1 LRASEYIDYLRNAKK
16 NLKKYTHLTIKKP
29 CKAYRSKR
37 IKHDKKDNRKK
48 HERSLV
54 RYGEVLLNLNKR

>member
-37 IKHDKKDNRKK
+37 IKHDK
-48 HERSLV
+48 
-54 RYGEVLLNLNKR
+54 